1 MRLRKFGVTNY
12 RSIQKTPRIAI
23 GDNLTIVGPNNEG
36 KSNLVRALVTALSAL
51 EEVASSRRRA
61 FRRPGRRSI
70 GLDYEWERDCPIS
83 LQSNQEAVTLFYLEF
98 ELDENDRADFH
109 KEIGSNVNSYLP
121 IEVVIGQDDE
131 PDFEVKKQGKAKQY
145 YRDNSDKIAR
155 FIGRRLSINHIPA
168 IRTADEAED
177 VVRDLLSTAMR
188 PLTRDPE
195 YLRALEII
203 EEVNEPA
210 LRQLEGELTES
221 LAQFLP
227 SIRSVS
233 LSPPR
238 QMLRR
243 AVSSVDIQIDDGQ
256 LTPLENKG
264 DGVISLVSMAL
275 LARLSESTGAS
286 FNTILAIEEPESH
299 LHPRAIHAIRD
310 VLGDVGD
317 DYQVIVTTHS
327 PLLAN
332 RQAISANVI
341 VKENN
346 AVIARDISEIR
357 AALGVRVSDNLSHA
371 RVIVVCEGPDDE
383 KFLAQYVGAK
393 NEDLKKASASGDLG
407 FYPLG
412 GAGNLPYV
420 LTMLQQSVSAPV
432 CFLDNDKSAREGA
445 EKVIAEGL
453 VGRDEIV
460 YAKRIGLNESELED
474 IYDQNWVRELVLHDY
489 KIDIQLLSPSVRK
502 KKFSDRLRYA
512 FSAQGKDFDKGT
524 KAKVK
529 ASISAKAVE
538 LRRDAVNDQFG
549 GPLFTLI
556 RELQHKVLGQ

>member
-1 MRLRKFGVTNY
+1 M
-12 RSIQKTPRIAI
+12 
-23 GDNLTIVGPNNEG
+23 
-36 KSNLVRALVTALSAL
+36 
-51 EEVASSRRRA
+51 ASSGRHV
-61 FRRPGRRSI
+61 FRRPSRRSA

-83 LQSNQEAVTLFYLEF
+83 LQNDVGSVTLFYLEF
-98 ELDENDRADFH
+98 ELDENDRVDFH
-109 KEIGSNVNSYLP
+109 KEIGSNINSYLP
-121 IEVVIGQDDE
+121 IEIVIGQDDQ

-168 IRTADEAED
+168 IRTADEAEN

-195 YLRALEII
+195 YIRAIEII

-256 LTPLENKG
+256 LTSLENKG

-332 RQAISANVI
+332 RQTISANVI

-346 AVIARDISEIR
+346 AVIAKDISEIR
-357 AALGVRVSDNLSHA
+357 SALGVRVSDNLSHA

-383 KFLAQYVGAK
+383 KYLSKFIGSADE
-393 NEDLKKASASGDLG
+393 NLKKALSSGDLG

-420 LTMLQQSVSAPV
+420 LTMLQQSVSAPI
-432 CFLDNDKSAREGA
+432 CFLDNDKSARDGA
-445 EKVIAEGL
+445 EKVVSEGL
-453 VGRDEIV
+453 VGREEII
-460 YAKRIGLNESELED
+460 YAKKIGLNEAELED
-474 IYDQNWVRELVLHDY
+474 IYEQTWVRDLVLNEF
-489 KIDIQLLSPSVRK
+489 KIDIQLVSPSIRK
-502 KKFSDRLRYA
+502 KKFSERLSFA
-512 FSAQGKDFDKGT
+512 FSAQGKDFDKGV

-529 ASISAKAVE
+529 ARISQRACE
-538 LRRDAVNDQFG
+538 LGADAVSEQFR
-549 GPLFTLI
+549 GPLVTLV
-556 RELQHKVLGQ
+556 REVQDKVIG